1 MAAAA
6 PARISAM
13 NNARELVGGLFF
25 LCSCCCVRVVG
36 SCVVLQKDLD
46 VRVFLDEDKEKKIKE
61 ETKKRVWVSLSFFPS
76 SWLIQ

>member
-1 MAAAA
+1 
-6 PARISAM
+6 
-13 NNARELVGGLFF
+13 
-25 LCSCCCVRVVG
+25 VRVVG